1 MKKILEKKLLI
12 GVITGFV
19 LSFGIAAMAQVNDS
33 WNIGEGWLWFTE
45 TAGGDVRANV
55 EGPLEDTN
63 VANKEYVHAAL
74 SEGGGG
80 GGVVCTSGGK
90 SWSPSYSGNYSYF
103 PGFVCCMPLADGSD
117 MVCVT
122 GILDTYNEP
131 EFTNKWS
138 SKDNLQVDVI
148 NYN

>member
-19 LSFGIAAMAQVNDS
+19 LSFGIAAIAQVNDS
-33 WNIGEGWLWFTE
+33 WNIGDGWLWFTE

-55 EGPLEDTN
+55 EGPIEETN

-80 GGVVCTSGGK
+80 GVVCASDQTVPSPGYSTNNYFSPNFWCCWLNSTGTDVDCIMGSGSEPRHYYLGEAK
-90 SWSPSYSGNYSYF
+90 SFWNI
-103 PGFVCCMPLADGSD
+103 
-117 MVCVT
+117 T
-122 GILDTYNEP
+122 EIE
-131 EFTNKWS
+131 
-138 SKDNLQVDVI
+138 
-148 NYN
+148 

>member
-55 EGPLEDTN
+55 EGPIEETN

-74 SEGGGG
+74 SEGGSG
-80 GGVVCTSGGK
+80 GGVVCTSERSVREGEYG
-90 SWSPSYSGNYSYF
+90 SGSYLTPYFWCCWLNSDSADVECIMGN
-103 PGFVCCMPLADGSD
+103 GS
-117 MVCVT
+117 
-122 GILDTYNEP
+122 EP
-131 EFTNKWS
+131 RHYYLGEDKTFWNITE
-138 SKDNLQVDVI
+138 I
-148 NYN
+148 E

>member
-45 TAGGDVRANV
+45 TSGGDVRANV
-55 EGPLEDTN
+55 EGPIEDTN

-74 SEGGGG
+74 SESGGGG
-80 GGVVCTSGGK
+80 GIVCTQDQK
-90 SWSPSYSGNYSYF
+90 TYSPNYASSYSSAPY
-103 PGFVCCMPLADGSD
+103 FVCCMPNVDGTD
-117 MVCVT
+117 MICVS
-122 GILDTYNEP
+122 GLGL
-131 EFTNKWS
+131 EFWMRYVVE
-138 SKDNLQVDVI
+138 DNLQTSVI
-148 NYN
+148 DGS